1 MIIEYNRPETM
12 EEAFKL
18 LARQNPQTVPL
29 AGGSTLSHAQGDPL
43 AVVDL
48 QNLGL
53 NKIEIH
59 ENTLCIGAAATLQQ
73 IYDFPGTPDA
83 LKTSIQWEVSSNLRN
98 TSSLAG
104 TLVMADGRSVIAT
117 ILLAMGAHFT
127 WMPQNKDIFLE
138 DWLTGR
144 TIPKGTLITEIQIP
158 LNGQIHCESIGRTP
172 ADTPVVIVSV
182 FQHTS
187 SQKRIAVGGF
197 GPSPLLAA
205 NGVLSTDEAVHA
217 VKKIFKD
224 ADDAWASAEYRK
236 NAASILTR
244 RLLNDEAR

>member
-1 MIIEYNRPETM
+1 MIIEYNRPDNLQ
-12 EEAFKL
+12 EAFKL

-29 AGGSTLSHAQGDPL
+29 AGGSVLSHDQGDPL

-73 IYDFPGTPDA
+73 IYDFTGTPDA
-83 LKTSIQWEVSSNLRN
+83 LKTAVQWEVTSNLRN

-104 TLVMADGRSVIAT
+104 TLVTADGRSMITT
-117 ILLAMGAHFT
+117 ILLAMGTHFT
-127 WMPQNKDIFLE
+127 WMPQNKDIFVE
-138 DWLTGR
+138 DWLAGR
-144 TIPKGTLITEIQIP
+144 SIPKGTLITEIQIP
-158 LNGQIHCESIGRTP
+158 LNGQIQSESIGRTP

-187 SQKRIAVGGF
+187 GQKRIAVGGF
-197 GPSPLLAA
+197 GPSPLLAVK
-205 NGVLSTDEAVHA
+205 GVLSTDEAVHA
-217 VKKIFKD
+217 VEKAFGV